1 MDVIYRGKIVCW
13 GAREGFTRKEWVVAG
28 LWLFDEGV
36 LSAGGSVATRRWWSW
51 LW

>member
-1 MDVIYRGKIVCW
+1 MSCCW
-13 GAREGFTRKEWVVAG
+13 PVVG
-28 LWLFDEGV
+28 LLFDEGV